1 MVVCIRCAH
10 GTRMASIILTTFSMD
25 SRAPSWIPYRF
36 SSAAKPWNS
45 NPLDPICIN
54 SKLARQTFVAQSK
67 PRSCGK
73 GLRGLTA
80 TDLRTSSIM
89 NSLHYFGRIFDVLIF
104 LTIAESMRQNGKK
117 CQWPKQ
123 KLDIWLHF
131 LCFVKNPIYF
141 LSNAVNTFQAVLWCD
156 CHTKLKITLL
166 FDILIL
172 QPVWP
177 FASRH

>member
-1 MVVCIRCAH
+1 MY
-10 GTRMASIILTTFSMD
+10 RMCSPHADGLNHLDNILKGFPS
-25 SRAPSWIPYRF
+25 PSWIPYRF

-80 TDLRTSSIM
+80 TDLRTSPIM
-89 NSLHYFGRIFDVLIF
+89 NSQHYFGRIFDSWFFLLLQNRCDKRGKNANGPNRSYIF
-104 LTIAESMRQNGKK
+104 GYISFVSWRIQFIFCLM
-117 CQWPKQ
+117 QWMHF
-123 KLDIWLHF
+123 KL
-131 LCFVKNPIYF
+131 C
-141 LSNAVNTFQAVLWCD
+141 CD

-166 FDILIL
+166 FDLPIM